1 MKIVKFILV
10 LLPAV
15 FAILSGIMKV
25 MGAEQVVTAMTAIGM
40 KPFMVWLGLA
50 EIIFAVLFLVPKTRN
65 IGFVLLI
72 CYFSG
77 AMATDLSHGR
87 PVVAPF
93 FFLVLLFAAQVIN
106 HPEIFIKS
114 SPRRSL
120 NADLS

>member
-10 LLPAV
+10 LVPAAL
-15 FAILSGIMKV
+15 AILSGLLKIT
-25 MGAEQVVTAMTAIGM
+25 GAEQIVTALTAVNM
-40 KPFMVWLGLA
+40 KPYMVWMGLA
-50 EIIFAVLFLVPKTRN
+50 EIIFAVLFLVPKTRT

-87 PVVAPF
+87 PIVAPL

-106 HPEIFIKS
+106 HPEIFIQTS
-114 SPRRSL
+114 GRRSL
-120 NADLS
+120 HPDLS